1 MREAGTLWRRDIA
14 LYLAGGVLSAAIDV
28 ALMQAMLA
36 AGAGVTPATAFGF
49 GVSLLVNYAFHA
61 RYTFGRGGAAP
72 GRAGGAR
79 FGRYLAV
86 VAVNYGLT
94 LALVHGALALA
105 LAPLAGKLVAL
116 PLVAA
121 VGFVAGKYWIFKK
134 DIA

>member
-1 MREAGTLWRRDIA
+1 MREAGAPWRRDIA

-28 ALMQAMLA
+28 ALMQTMLA
-36 AGAGVTPATAFGF
+36 AGAGVTLATAFGF

-61 RYTFGRGGAAP
+61 RYTFAGAAP
-72 GRAGGAR
+72 GGAGAAR

-86 VAVNYGLT
+86 VALNYGLT

-121 VGFVAGKYWIFKK
+121 VGFAAGKYWIFKK